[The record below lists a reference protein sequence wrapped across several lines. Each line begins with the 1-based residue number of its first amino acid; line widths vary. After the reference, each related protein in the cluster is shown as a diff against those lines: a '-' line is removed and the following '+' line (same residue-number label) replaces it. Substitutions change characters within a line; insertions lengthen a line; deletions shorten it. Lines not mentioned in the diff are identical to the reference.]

1 LNGHRS
7 LFDMTGIVKS
17 TNPRNDSSHPNLEAW
32 FRSFLSANLFSET
45 SNPPSDLGHHIGGP
59 RLIGAEYA
67 RYSSERCKK
76 QRL

>member
-1 LNGHRS
+1 
-7 LFDMTGIVKS
+7 MAGIVKS
-17 TNPRNDSSHPNLEAW
+17 TNPRNDSSHLNLEPW

-45 SNPPSDLGHHIGGP
+45 NKEASNPPSDLGHHNGGP